1 MSTLLLFSKIKD
13 TARIIKKELEYI
25 GHDVI
30 VTDSLESPAAVLIA
44 EIADVVLLE
53 LLAGTNSIER
63 IVQHIKEEPKLD
75 ELPLVTLINA
85 GDIGRIKA
93 VEGIDEVIIYPC
105 NLKELSLRLDL
116 VLRKRQ
122 EAGMEETIRIGGL
135 LIDPTGYEVTIDG
148 SPIPLT
154 HKEFELLKFLA
165 RNSGKVFAR
174 QTLVKKIWKHDYNG
188 GMRTVDVHIRR
199 LRAKLGSYSHM
210 ITTVKNVGYRFGN
223 PASSF
228 ITG

>member
-1 MSTLLLFSKIKD
+1 MLLLISKIKN
-13 TARIIKKELEYI
+13 TGRTIKKDLEYI
-25 GHDVI
+25 GHEVI
-30 VTDSLESPAAVLIA
+30 VTDSLDPPAAVLIA
-44 EIADVVLLE
+44 EIIDVILLE
-53 LLAGTNSIER
+53 LLAGANGIER
-63 IVQHIKEEPKLD
+63 MIRQIKEETRLD
-75 ELPLVTLINA
+75 ELPLVALINA

-93 VEGIDEVIIYPC
+93 VKGLDEVIIYPC
-105 NLKELSLRLDL
+105 NLKELSLRLDMT
-116 VLRKRQ
+116 LRKRQ
-122 EAGMEETIRIGGL
+122 EAGMEDIIKIGGL
-135 LIDPTGYEVTIDG
+135 TIDSTSYEVTIDG

-165 RNSGKVFAR
+165 KNSGKVFAR

-199 LRAKLGSYSHM
+199 LRAKLGSYSHL

-223 PASSF
+223 PTTSA